1 MNTFYRFCVRINVTV
16 LV

>member
-1 MNTFYRFCVRINVTV
+1 MNTFYRFCVHINVTV